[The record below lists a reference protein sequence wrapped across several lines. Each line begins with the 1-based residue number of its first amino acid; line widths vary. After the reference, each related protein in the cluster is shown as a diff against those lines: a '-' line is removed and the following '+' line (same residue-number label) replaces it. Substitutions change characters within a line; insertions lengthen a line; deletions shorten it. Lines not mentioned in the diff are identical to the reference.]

1 MRRARLARRPRRA
14 SVRRERRLFPHLKV
28 RIMNLHAP
36 STLLVIAIAL
46 TGAAGSAA
54 AQDPP
59 PKPDGFTVGGF
70 TFRPGG
76 RVKLDVIRDFKPIG
90 NEDAFDT
97 RTIPIDGGDRVNS
110 NLHAKE
116 TRLYVDVRGDV
127 DGDELRFYVETD
139 FYGSG
144 SALRL
149 RHAYGTYKGLLAG
162 QTWSAFV

>member
-97 RTIPIDGGDRVNS
+97 RTIPIDDDDGSRS
-110 NLHAKE
+110 NIHAKE
-116 TRLYVDVRGDV
+116 TRLNLDIRGDV
-127 DGDELRFYVETD
+127 DGNELRMFIETD
-139 FYGSG
+139 FYGAS
-144 SALRL
+144 S
-149 RHAYGTYKGLLAG
+149 
-162 QTWSAFV
+162 V